1 MNVVYLMKKFLL
13 PITLLLLP
21 FLLVG
26 CGETMTDL
34 KDAVLGTNSKANDA
48 AQALGEDVHAL
59 QGTEINYSNAT
70 IIINGLL
77 KTILRDV
84 Q

>member
-1 MNVVYLMKKFLL
+1 
-13 PITLLLLP
+13 
-21 FLLVG
+21 
-26 CGETMTDL
+26 MTDL